1 MKKFLSLIMLLATAA
16 FVACEP
22 VADEGLVITSGRQYK
37 VDANGGD
44 VYVTYMGADA
54 VTTTIIEGGE
64 AISGIKTPTAGIIV
78 VSFKANTANS
88 VRNAVIEVSAGNGDF
103 TTLISFLQ
111 AANNSNIGND
121 ADVTFTAMQMDG
133 YYYGEKYGAGADRY
147 AFFLSDK
154 GLNNGG
160 QAYTDGTY
168 YYIDCFS
175 PANKTTSLPMGTYT
189 FDSTESGKAFSITP
203 NSQLI
208 LTTDSVETTESIIMT
223 DAKMVVSANSI
234 TLVATINGKKHK
246 VTYSGD
252 LALSDVSG
260 ENDNGGNDDGG
271 NDKTDGQDSEAQ
283 STLTADRHV
292 TFDGEHRAK
301 WGYEGDYWNTGYSNY
316 TIYIMNKSA
325 GYVYGDTLQLDIIT
339 NNTSKDGS
347 FAGKYTISDKPGKLV
362 MVAGFT
368 NKYAQAVGSWLYEYG
383 GSSASGYKNYAQL
396 KSGSC
401 EIIANGDGTHTV
413 KLNAY
418 DYKGNNITCNWT
430 GVIEED

>member
-22 VADEGLVITSGRQYK
+22 TADEGLVITSGRQYK

-223 DAKMVVSANSI
+223 DAKMVVSANGI

-246 VTYSGD
+246 VTYSGN

-271 NDKTDGQDSEAQ
+271 DDKTDGQDSEAQ